1 MKRLLI
7 GILLIGIVALILPAF
22 AVAQVAPIGDK
33 ALLAGPIYGE
43 EGASFRW
50 GLGKRVGESKVWVAG
65 FGQFGNSV
73 EAFIETTILFPMTS
87 KFHIG
92 PVAGVGADWS
102 SEPGT
107 ETVSPEN
114 YMIYA
119 AGVAATLSF
128 PEFYIFKEDQVGLW
142 GYLKYQGAP
151 NDANLYKCG
160 VTGGVG
166 LYFRL

>member
-7 GILLIGIVALILPAF
+7 GILLIEIVALIIPAF
-22 AVAQVAPIGDK
+22 AVAQIAPSGEK
-33 ALLAGPIYGE
+33 AMLAGPVYGE
-43 EGASFRW
+43 GGASFRW
-50 GLGKRVGESKVWVAG
+50 GLAKRIGTSKVWVAG
-65 FGQFGNSV
+65 FGSFGNSV
-73 EAFIETTILFPMTS
+73 EASVETTVLFAMTS
-87 KFHIG
+87 KFHLG

-119 AGVAATLSF
+119 AGGAGTYEIR
-128 PEFYIFKEDQVGLW
+128 PEYGLW
-142 GYLKYQGAP
+142 GYFKYQAAP
-151 NDANLYKCG
+151 NDDNLYKSG

-166 LYFRL
+166 VYYRL